1 MDRDLKAH
9 LIRKRRRPRTGSR
22 AGLFAGMAAG
32 IATGSV
38 AIFFTAIA
46 LSIALVI
53 GSGVAVY
60 AYFARDLPDPGAIE
74 QVQEQFKTVKI
85 YDRTGQHL
93 LYEVV
98 DPRGDRTYVTLD
110 QIPIFI
116 QQATVAMEDKNFYT
130 NPGIDLFGIGRALLS
145 NLRGESVQGGSTLTV
160 QLVKNVL
167 IDPEERY
174 QVSYSRKIK
183 EAILAL
189 EISRRYP
196 GREGKDRILEWY
208 LNSNYY
214 GNHAYGIEAAARVYF
229 GKHVQE
235 LTLAEA
241 AMLQPIPQY
250 PAMNPI
256 DNPSIAKTRQELVLD
271 TMVRQGY
278 LDAEEAYAAKQEE
291 LVIRQSTERYEMQA
305 PHFAIYVRDLLEREY
320 GEAMYRRGLR
330 VYTTLDWDIQNLAQ
344 EAAST
349 NITEYGVPNDANNAA
364 AVVIRPQTG
373 EILAM
378 VGSVDYYNEEIDGQ
392 VNMAVSP
399 RQPGSS
405 FKPYVYLTAFE
416 QGYTAGT
423 VVMDIPT
430 TFPDPPNEPYS
441 PMNIDLKYHGALTL
455 RSALAC
461 SYNIPAVK
469 LMDMVGIT
477 NVIQMARRLG
487 ITSLTDDYYGLS
499 TALGSHEIK
508 LLDHVYAYSVLANN
522 GVMAG
527 QPVNAWEQRPGFRE
541 LDPVAILLVEDSEG
555 NILKQYTQP
564 ETQQVVEH
572 KYVYILQSILSDPA
586 ARAPAFGA
594 SANNLILP
602 DRQVASKTGSTND
615 NADAWTMGFTPQYAV
630 GVWIGNADRTRMNRL
645 LGSTGAGPIYH
656 AIMEGLHEGEPAINF
671 EQPAGIVT
679 ERICTLSGLL
689 ATDNCP
695 DTITEIFV
703 EGTQPSSYCT
713 SHQVFRV
720 NKETGKLAT
729 VYTPPELVEE
739 RVYEI
744 YPPEAADWVRTEGI
758 PQPPTEYDPLPE
770 DNSSAL
776 EVAITGP
783 TPYQYV
789 KGVVEVTGNARIANQ
804 VVFRLR
810 YGEGLNP
817 SAWMT
822 IGSEHGHQVD
832 NGVLEYWDTS
842 GLSGLY
848 TLQLSVVD
856 QGGGERLANVQVTV
870 DNQPPQVTLNYP
882 FPGSSHSRDDVEG
895 AWFTIQA
902 DAVDNLRMDRVEYFL
917 DGTSVGISTVSPYA
931 FKVMLSDVELGT
943 HEVWVV
949 AYDAAGNSTETE
961 HVQVNVTS

>member
-1 MDRDLKAH
+1 MNRDLKAR
-9 LIRKRRRPRTGSR
+9 LIRKRRRPRNGSR

-60 AYFARDLPDPGAIE
+60 AYYARDLPDPSAIE
-74 QVQEQFKTVKI
+74 QVQQQFKTVRI

-93 LYEVV
+93 LYEVA

-110 QIPIFI
+110 QIPAFI

-130 NPGIDLFGIGRALLS
+130 NPGIDILGIGRAFLS

-174 QVSYSRKIK
+174 EVKYSRKIK

-208 LNSNYY
+208 LNSNFY

-235 LTLAEA
+235 LSLAES
-241 AMLQPIPQY
+241 AMLVLIPQY

-256 DNPSIAKTRQELVLD
+256 DNPEIAKSRQELVLD
-271 TMVRQGY
+271 TLVRQGY
-278 LDAEEAYAAKQEE
+278 LEAEDAYAAKQEE

-330 VYTTLDWDIQNLAQ
+330 VYTTLDMNIQSLA
-344 EAAST
+344 ETATASK
-349 NITEYGVPNDANNAA
+349 IAEYGVANDANNAA

-392 VNMAVSP
+392 VNMATAP

-423 VVMDIPT
+423 VVMDIPI

-441 PMNIDLKYHGALTL
+441 PMNIDLNFHGAITL

-469 LMDMVGIT
+469 LMDMVGIA
-477 NVIQMARRLG
+477 NVVQMARRLG
-487 ITSLTDDYYGLS
+487 ITSYTDDYYGLS
-499 TALGSHEIK
+499 TALGARELK
-508 LLDHVYAYSVLANN
+508 LLDHVYAYGVLANN
-522 GVMAG
+522 GLMAG
-527 QPVNAWEQRPGFRE
+527 QAVNAWERRPGFRE
-541 LDPVAILLVEDSEG
+541 LDPVAILLIEDSEG

-564 ETQQVVEH
+564 DVRQVVEQ
-572 KYVYILQSILSDPA
+572 KYVYVLQSVLSDPA

-594 SANNLILP
+594 SGNNLILP
-602 DRQVASKTGSTND
+602 DRQVATKTGSTND

-630 GVWIGNADRTRMNRL
+630 GVWIGNADRTKMNRL

-656 AIMEGLHEGEPAINF
+656 EIMLGLHEGEPVVSF
-671 EQPAGIVT
+671 QQPPGVVT
-679 ERICTLSGLL
+679 ARICTLSGQL
-689 ATDNCP
+689 ATEHCSHTVN
-695 DTITEIFV
+695 EVFV
-703 EGTQPSSYCT
+703 EGTQPTSYCT

-720 NKETGKLAT
+720 NKETGRLAT
-729 VYTPPELVEE
+729 VYTPPELVED
-739 RVYEI
+739 RVYAI
-744 YPPEAADWVRTEGI
+744 YPPEAADWVRTTEI
-758 PQPPTEYDPLPE
+758 PQPPSEYDPLPE
-770 DNSSAL
+770 EGSSAQ
-776 EVAITGP
+776 EAAIISPG
-783 TPYQYV
+783 PYQYV
-789 KGVVEVTGNARIANQ
+789 RGIVEIVGNARVPDQA
-804 VVFRLR
+804 VFRLR

-817 SAWMT
+817 SAWMS
-822 IGSEHGHQVD
+822 IGSEHGHQVE
-832 NGVLEYWDTS
+832 NGVLEYWDTA
-842 GLSGLY
+842 GLAGLY

-856 QGGGERLANVQVTV
+856 HGSGERLANVQVTV
-870 DNQPPQVTLNYP
+870 DNQPPQAVLNHPY
-882 FPGSSHSRDDVEG
+882 PGSSHSRSDVEG
-895 AWFTIQA
+895 AWFTIQV
-902 DAVDNLRMDRVEYFL
+902 DAVDNLRLDRVEYFL
-917 DGTSVGISTVSPYA
+917 DGASIGISTVTPYA
-931 FKVMLSDVELGT
+931 FKVMLRDVALGT
-943 HEVWVV
+943 HEVWAV
-949 AYDAAGNSTETE
+949 AYDAAGNTAETAR
-961 HVQVNVTS
+961 VPVNVTG

>member
-1 MDRDLKAH
+1 MNRDLKAH
-9 LIRKRRRPRTGSR
+9 LIRKRRRPRGGSR

-32 IATGSV
+32 IATGSI

-53 GSGVAVY
+53 GSAVAVY
-60 AYFARDLPDPGAIE
+60 AYYARDLPDPGAIE
-74 QVQEQFKTVKI
+74 QVQEQFKTVRI

-93 LYEVV
+93 LYEVA
-98 DPRGDRTYVTLD
+98 DPRGDRTYMTLD
-110 QIPIFI
+110 QIPLFI
-116 QQATVAMEDKNFYT
+116 RQATVAMEDKNFYT
-130 NPGIDLFGIGRALLS
+130 NPGIDILGIGRAFLS

-160 QLVKNVL
+160 QLVKQVL
-167 IDPEERY
+167 IDPEERFEL
-174 QVSYSRKIK
+174 SYARKIK

-229 GKHVQE
+229 GKPVQE
-235 LTLAEA
+235 LTLAES
-241 AMLQPIPQY
+241 AMLLPIPQY

-256 DNPSIAKTRQELVLD
+256 DNPAIAKTRQELVLD

-278 LDAEEAYAAKQEE
+278 LDAEEAYAAKQDE
-291 LVIRQSTERYEMQA
+291 LIIRQSTERYEMQA

-330 VYTTLDWDIQNLAQ
+330 VYTTLDMEIQKLVETAT
-344 EAAST
+344 ATRIA
-349 NITEYGVPNDANNAA
+349 EYGVANDASNSA

-378 VGSVDYYNEEIDGQ
+378 VGSVNYYDEEIDGQ
-392 VNMAVSP
+392 VNMATAP

-416 QGYTAGT
+416 QGYTPGT
-423 VVMDIPT
+423 VLMDIPT

-441 PMNIDLKYHGALTL
+441 PMNIDLNYHGALTL

-477 NVIQMARRLG
+477 NVVQMARRLG
-487 ITSLTDDYYGLS
+487 ITTLTDDYYGLS
-499 TALGSHEIK
+499 TALGSREVK

-527 QPVNAWEQRPGFRE
+527 QPVNAWEQRPGFRQ
-541 LDPVAILLVEDSEG
+541 LDPVAILLVEDSQG

-564 ETQQVVEH
+564 DVRQVVDH
-572 KYVYILQSILSDPA
+572 RYVYLLQSVMSDPA

-594 SANNLILP
+594 SGANLILP
-602 DRQVASKTGSTND
+602 DRQVATKTGSTNE
-615 NADAWTMGFTPQYAV
+615 NTDAWTMGFTPQYAV
-630 GVWIGNADRTRMNRL
+630 GVWIGNANRTKMNRL

-656 AIMEGLHEGEPAINF
+656 DIMVGLHEGLPVLNF
-671 EQPAGIVT
+671 EPPAGLVS
-679 ERICTLSGLL
+679 ERVCTLSGQL
-689 ATDNCP
+689 ATDHCTH
-695 DTITEIFV
+695 TINELFV
-703 EGTQPSSYCT
+703 EGTQPTTYCT
-713 SHQVFRV
+713 SHQVYRI
-720 NKETGKLAT
+720 NKETGRLAT
-729 VYTPPELVEE
+729 VYTPAELVEE

-744 YPPEAADWVRTEGI
+744 YPPEAADWVRTAGI
-758 PQPPTEYDPLPE
+758 PQPPTEYDPLPG
-770 DNSSAL
+770 DGSAAQ
-776 EVAITGP
+776 EAAIVSP
-783 TPYQYV
+783 APYQYV
-789 KGVVEVTGNARIANQ
+789 KGVVELVGNARVPDQA
-804 VVFRLR
+804 VFRLR

-817 SAWMT
+817 SAWMS

-856 QGGGERLANVQVTV
+856 HGGGERLANVQVTV
-870 DNQPPQVTLNYP
+870 DNQPPQITLNHPY
-882 FPGSSHSRDDVEG
+882 PGSSHSRDDVEG
-895 AWFTIQA
+895 AWFTIQV

-917 DGTSVGISTVSPYA
+917 GGESIGITTVTPYA
-931 FKVMLSDVELGT
+931 YKVMLRDVAIGT
-943 HEVWVV
+943 HEVWAV
-949 AYDAAGNSTETE
+949 AYDAAGNSAESA
-961 HVQVNVTS
+961 HVEVNVTG